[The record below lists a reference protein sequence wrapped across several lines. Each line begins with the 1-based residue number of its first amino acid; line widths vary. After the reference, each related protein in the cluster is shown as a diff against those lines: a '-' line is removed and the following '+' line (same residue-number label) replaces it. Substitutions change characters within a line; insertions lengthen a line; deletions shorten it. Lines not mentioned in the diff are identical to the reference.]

1 MIWNFETILL
11 CIVCFFGLYSSLF
24 FLFLILDNK
33 EKLDDPKP
41 KRFPSVTVIVP
52 AYNEERTIA
61 KTLRSLLKLDYPR
74 NKLKIF
80 VVDDGSTDRTYE
92 IAKRFENAHKGLV
105 KVFKKQNGGK
115 ASALNYGIK
124 RTKSELIVSLD
135 ADSFVSRDALKR
147 MVGYFDDPA
156 VMAVTPALKVYKP
169 KGFWR
174 RIQAMEYLLG
184 VFLRKAFALLG
195 SVHVTPGPF
204 SAYRRKFFERYGYYD
219 EGNLTED
226 IEVALRIQAKGYDI
240 ENSIKAEVFTVAPN
254 RFLPLLRQRLRWYT
268 GFIVNLFRYRSL
280 FKQKNN
286 LGLFVLPTS
295 LISILFALSITF
307 LTVKPLFSNFIS
319 FLDNIFLLGF
329 KDSFFLL
336 FHTLRLNLFYFGS
349 IFTIVGVVGF
359 SMGAAILWLSKKF
372 SRDRT
377 KLKWNYL
384 IYSVFY
390 IYIYG
395 FWWTAVLVN
404 FLLRRKITW

>member
-1 MIWNFETILL
+1 
-11 CIVCFFGLYSSLF
+11 
-24 FLFLILDNK
+24 
-33 EKLDDPKP
+33 
-41 KRFPSVTVIVP
+41 
-52 AYNEERTIA
+52 
-61 KTLRSLLKLDYPR
+61 
-74 NKLKIF
+74 
-80 VVDDGSTDRTYE
+80 
-92 IAKRFENAHKGLV
+92 
-105 KVFKKQNGGK
+105 
-115 ASALNYGIK
+115 
-124 RTKSELIVSLD
+124 
-135 ADSFVSRDALKR
+135 
-147 MVGYFDDPA
+147 
-156 VMAVTPALKVYKP
+156 
-169 KGFWR
+169 
-174 RIQAMEYLLG
+174 
-184 VFLRKAFALLG
+184 
-195 SVHVTPGPF
+195 
-204 SAYRRKFFERYGYYD
+204 
-219 EGNLTED
+219 
-226 IEVALRIQAKGYDI
+226 
-240 ENSIKAEVFTVAPN
+240 
-254 RFLPLLRQRLRWYT
+254 LLRQRLRWYT